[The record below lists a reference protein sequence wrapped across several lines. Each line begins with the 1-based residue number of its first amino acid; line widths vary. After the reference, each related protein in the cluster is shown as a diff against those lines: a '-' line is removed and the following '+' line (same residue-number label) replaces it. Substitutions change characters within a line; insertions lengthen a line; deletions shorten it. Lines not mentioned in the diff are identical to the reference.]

1 MATSKRGGQRL
12 PPAPGLCHA
21 DAVSRRLRVLQLI
34 KGLDAGGAER
44 LLTTMIRHRDA
55 DRFDYEVAYVRD
67 GLDALV
73 PELAGAVH
81 VHALGARTDFDLRWL
96 LRLRRLLTAGEP
108 FDVVHTHLPYPA
120 SLCRLVTRTVP
131 PSRRPRLVHTDHS
144 FWPELST
151 VTKVLVRAT
160 SALDDVSVSVSQANR
175 ALLPRRIRARS
186 RVLLHGIDLA
196 GAHEAAGGTSAIRTE
211 LGLEPGDQLVVT
223 AASLT
228 RQKGYPTLLD
238 AAEAFIGSSPAVVF
252 AAAGTGP
259 LEADLR
265 AKAGGLG
272 DTFRFL
278 GFRPDAVALIA
289 AADVFVLASDWECM
303 PVAVMEAI
311 AVGTPI
317 VATAVGELPALFE
330 DGVEALLVPPGHPG
344 LLAAAIRRITSDPAL
359 GTRLAAAAAARAGEF
374 DVRRAATSVEE
385 IYTEVAA

>member
-1 MATSKRGGQRL
+1 M
-12 PPAPGLCHA
+12 PGLCHA
-21 DAVSRRLRVLQLI
+21 DAVSRRLRILQLI

-55 DRFDYEVAYVRD
+55 ERFEYEVAYVRD

-73 PELAGAVH
+73 PELAGSVAVH
-81 VHALGARTDFDLRWL
+81 DLGARGDFDLRWL

-108 FDVVHTHLPYPA
+108 FDVIHTHLPYPA
-120 SLCRLVTRTVP
+120 SLCRLVTQTVP
-131 PSRRPRLVHTDHS
+131 RNRRPLLVHTDHS
-144 FWPELST
+144 FWPELSI
-151 VTKVLVRAT
+151 VTRVLVRAT
-160 SALDDVSVSVSQANR
+160 AGLDDVSLSVSQANR
-175 ALLPRRIRARS
+175 GLLPRRIRARS
-186 RVLLHGIDLA
+186 RVLVHGIDLA
-196 GAHEAAGGTSAIRTE
+196 AAQEAASAPSEIRAE

-238 AAEAFIGSSPAVVF
+238 AAESFTGSAPAVVF
-252 AAAGTGP
+252 AAAGSGP
-259 LEADLR
+259 LGAELR
-265 AKAGGLG
+265 ARAAPLG

-317 VATAVGELPALFE
+317 VVTAVGELPALFE
-330 DGVEALLVPPGHPG
+330 DGVEALVVPPGHPG
-344 LLAAAIRRITSDPAL
+344 LLAAAIRRVTSDPAL
-359 GTRLAAAAAARAGEF
+359 GARLAAAAAARAAEF
-374 DVRRAATSVEE
+374 DVRRAASSVED
-385 IYTEVAA
+385 IYTGLAA